1 MKAAEVEAA
10 MTEQSA
16 ASTRGRKGFDFSPVE
31 EEINFVDVVLI
42 RSYPGPVSL
51 TPEIQQEVWA

>member
-1 MKAAEVEAA
+1 